1 MEDKTIQIPTAQA
14 VTELDKILFEVAM
27 GEDIVLI
34 GSDGTAFKLIAL
46 PRKPEPIFGS
56 AKGPVHIGPDFD
68 DPIEG
73 K

>member
-1 MEDKTIQIPTAQA
+1 MIQIPTAQA
-14 VTELDKILFEVAM
+14 VTELDKILFEVAQ

-34 GSDGTAFKLIAL
+34 GADGTAFKLVIL

-56 AKGPVHIGPDFD
+56 AKGLVHIGPDFD
-68 DPIEG
+68 DPIEV